1 MSCSSSIDAILPD
14 TSAPEDMMET
24 IYPSLVDPLL
34 NACDGMVV
42 IYCLP
47 IAALI
52 TFGQSGSGMTY
63 SLVSG
68 GQNSSFLYMLVEK
81 LLEDTQSVG

>member
-1 MSCSSSIDAILPD
+1 
-14 TSAPEDMMET
+14 MMET

-42 IYCLP
+42 ITHCLS
-47 IAALI
+47 IASLI
-52 TFGQSGSGMTY
+52 TFGQSGSGMTF
-63 SLVSG
+63 SLVNG
-68 GQNSSFLYMLVEK
+68 GQNNSFLSMLVEK